1 MKDKEQSKAEEFLKK
16 KLYKD
21 NYESVGVY
29 SMSSI
34 CVLFGTMVEAMQEY
48 AEQYHAEKQRT
59 DDRELLIRFAKHTF
73 DALNISN
80 NKRGL
85 TIFVDEFLSGQIP
98 AKEKCKRL

>member
-21 NYESVGVY
+21 DYESVVVY

-34 CVLFGTMVEAMQEY
+34 CVLFGTTVEAMQEY

-59 DDRELLIRFAKHTF
+59 DDRELLIRFASYNFKEALRVDYDREQIALYV
-73 DALNISN
+73 DA
-80 NKRGL
+80 
-85 TIFVDEFLSGQIP
+85 FLSQIP
-98 AKEKCKRL
+98 AKETDQR